1 MVASLRASF
10 FQRGGNVTALA
21 VTCPLP
27 DLVLPLTAPYRPAS
41 ATRDRN
47 YVYIGVLASLTLSS
61 SLLSLVSSL
70 YRQNLQ
76 D

>member
-1 MVASLRASF
+1 M
-10 FQRGGNVTALA
+10 TALA
-21 VTCPLP
+21 VTCLSPNLA
-27 DLVLPLTAPYRPAS
+27 LPLTALYGPAS

-47 YVYIGVLASLTLSS
+47 HVYIGALTSLTLSS